1 MNTLAWIAVLVV
13 TNAATL
19 LIMGL
24 CASGAVDGAYHEGFA
39 HGREVGR
46 REGYAAALRDTD
58 PAAEEAA

>member
-1 MNTLAWIAVLVV
+1 MSTLAWLGVV
-13 TNAATL
+13 VATNAITL
-19 LIMGL
+19 LLVAL

-46 REGYAAALRDTD
+46 REGYEAALRDTD

>member
-1 MNTLAWIAVLVV
+1 MSTLAWLAVVVV
-13 TNAATL
+13 TNIATL
-19 LIMGL
+19 LLMGL

>member
-1 MNTLAWIAVLVV
+1 VA

-46 REGYAAALRDTD
+46 REGYAAAQVG
-58 PAAEEAA
+58 AMEEAA